1 MLEALLFWLEE
12 LLHTYDDVYVVSMSQ
27 VLSRMQQPTFAAR
40 SVNFAPF
47 TAKKMEFKKLK

>member
-27 VLSRMQQPTFAAR
+27 VLAWMPVRRTWHAPSVAWTQQ
-40 SVNFAPF
+40 
-47 TAKKMEFKKLK
+47 